1 MSHIRIRRQNNIL
14 WLVLDRPPLNI
25 LSIEMLDQL
34 SSALRD
40 AARQKPRLI
49 VVMGAGER
57 AFSAGV
63 DVKDHLDGREKEMLR
78 AVYDNCAAFEEVR
91 AQQVPT
97 VALVKGYALG
107 GGCEPGGALRYGH
120 RPRRRHLWSTRN
132 QSGRPATRCRRLF
145 PRSNRLQCYHAPAT
159 HGRDGQCARSVP
171 PGPGAPGPLC
181 ASFPARRRGIA
192 RNAGKLNH
200 SESSR

>member
-1 MSHIRIRRQNNIL
+1 MPHIRIRRQNDIL

-34 SSALRD
+34 TGALHD
-40 AARQKPRLI
+40 AARQKPRLV

-91 AQQVPT
+91 AQWVPT

-107 GGCEPGGALRYGH
+107 GGCELAALCDTVIAH
-120 RPRRRHLWSTRN
+120 EN
-132 QSGRPATRCRRLF
+132 ATFGLPEINLGVF
-145 PRSNRLQCYHAPAT
+145 PPVAAAY
-159 HGRDGQCARSVP
+159 
-171 PGPGAPGPLC
+171 
-181 ASFPARRRGIA
+181 FPALIGNRATMRLLLTGETIDA
-192 RNAGKLNH
+192 REAFRLGLAH
-200 SESSR
+200 QVLSSRRFLPDAEELLAMLLVS